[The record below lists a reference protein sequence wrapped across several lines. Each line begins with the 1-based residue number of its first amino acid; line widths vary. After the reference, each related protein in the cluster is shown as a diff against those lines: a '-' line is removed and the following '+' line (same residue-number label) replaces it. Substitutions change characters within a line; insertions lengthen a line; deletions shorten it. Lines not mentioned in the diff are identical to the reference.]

1 MHVLKGSLFLT
12 QRSTTDDWEKILLI
26 EKKLVR
32 DWEKPVWGRNEKK
45 ILRKLWIPVIL
56 NLCLLLTQH
65 AKSNYSLKTIKKTLQ
80 TSCRGRF
87 SSFKTLHFY
96 KLPSVLFWNWKQ
108 CAAIMKRISIKCD
121 SNALSVTDFYFFFL
135 FNKQVQDLNII
146 QKTVSRLCYSC
157 YTHLSWVIF
166 SIAVWWIHWW
176 FL

>member
-1 MHVLKGSLFLT
+1 MHILKGSLFLT

-32 DWEKPVWGRNEKK
+32 DWEKPAWGRNEKK

-121 SNALSVTDFYFFFL
+121 SNALSVTDFYFFFYSINKFRTWTL
-135 FNKQVQDLNII
+135 FKKPFHVCVTLA
-146 QKTVSRLCYSC
+146 
-157 YTHLSWVIF
+157 THISLGSYF
-166 SIAVWWIHWW
+166 Q
-176 FL
+176 